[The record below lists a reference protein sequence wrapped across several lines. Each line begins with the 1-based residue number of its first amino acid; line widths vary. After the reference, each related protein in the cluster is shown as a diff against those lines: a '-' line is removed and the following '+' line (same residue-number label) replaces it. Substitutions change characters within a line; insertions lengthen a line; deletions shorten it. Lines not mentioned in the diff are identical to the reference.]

1 MAPYAIPVN
10 NTKNTLIQVWATW
23 CPFCKK
29 QNAYLEKLYKE
40 LPPNSLNVITISIDK
55 NPLLA
60 KQYMENNQYT
70 FPAAMMTPELQK
82 SMGKVKGIPILII
95 LDKNNKIIYRE
106 IGEIFPEEYADL
118 KRYLHLSEE
127 PPAAASPAVAS
138 VGMATSVPASGINP
152 TESLAEK
159 EELIDGKVAP
169 RQR

>member
-1 MAPYAIPVN
+1 MKIFKRLIVCLMLLPGMALALTVGQTIELGPMQTLNSVPYAIPAN

-60 KQYMENNQYT
+60 KQYMENNKYT
-70 FPAAMMTPELQK
+70 FPVAMMTPELQK

-95 LDKNNKIIYRE
+95 LDKNNKVIYRE
-106 IGEIFPEEYADL
+106 VGEIFPEEYADL
-118 KRYLHLSEE
+118 KRF
-127 PPAAASPAVAS
+127 A
-138 VGMATSVPASGINP
+138 
-152 TESLAEK
+152 
-159 EELIDGKVAP
+159 KV
-169 RQR
+169 Q

>member
-1 MAPYAIPVN
+1 MKLLRHLILCLALLPTMAMALTVGQTIELGPLQTLNSTPYAIPVN

-82 SMGKVKGIPILII
+82 
-95 LDKNNKIIYRE
+95 
-106 IGEIFPEEYADL
+106 
-118 KRYLHLSEE
+118 
-127 PPAAASPAVAS
+127 
-138 VGMATSVPASGINP
+138 
-152 TESLAEK
+152 
-159 EELIDGKVAP
+159 
-169 RQR
+169 

>member
-1 MAPYAIPVN
+1 MKLLRHLILCLALLPTMAMALTVGQTIELGPLQTLNSTPYAIPVN

-29 QNAYLEKLYKE
+29 QNTYLEKLYKE

-70 FPAAMMTPELQK
+70 FPAVMMTPELQK

-118 KRYLHLSEE
+118 KRF
-127 PPAAASPAVAS
+127 A
-138 VGMATSVPASGINP
+138 
-152 TESLAEK
+152 K
-159 EELIDGKVAP
+159 AP
-169 RQR
+169 

>member
-1 MAPYAIPVN
+1 MAMALTVGQTIELGPLQTLNSTPYAIPAN

-70 FPAAMMTPELQK
+70 FPAAMMTPE
-82 SMGKVKGIPILII
+82 
-95 LDKNNKIIYRE
+95 
-106 IGEIFPEEYADL
+106 
-118 KRYLHLSEE
+118 
-127 PPAAASPAVAS
+127 
-138 VGMATSVPASGINP
+138 
-152 TESLAEK
+152 
-159 EELIDGKVAP
+159 
-169 RQR
+169 

>member
-1 MAPYAIPVN
+1 MKIIRLLIVSLMLMPGMALALTVGQTIELGQLQTLNSTPYAIPAN

-60 KQYMENNQYT
+60 KQYMENNKYT

-95 LDKNNKIIYRE
+95 LDKNNKVIYRE

-118 KRYLHLSEE
+118 KRF
-127 PPAAASPAVAS
+127 A
-138 VGMATSVPASGINP
+138 
-152 TESLAEK
+152 
-159 EELIDGKVAP
+159 KV
-169 RQR
+169 Q

>member
-1 MAPYAIPVN
+1 MAMALTVGQTIELGQPQTFNGSTYALQAN
-10 NTKNTLIQVWATW
+10 NKNTLIQVWASW

-82 SMGKVKGIPILII
+82 SMGNVKGIPILII

-118 KRYLHLSEE
+118 KRF
-127 PPAAASPAVAS
+127 A
-138 VGMATSVPASGINP
+138 
-152 TESLAEK
+152 K
-159 EELIDGKVAP
+159 AP
-169 RQR
+169 